1 MLQESKD
8 ALEDKLLLQMMS
20 RIENNPNL
28 SQRALSSQLGVAI
41 GLVNTYL
48 KRCIHK
54 GWIKVQNIPTRRYT
68 YYLTPGGFIEKTRL
82 AVEYLTSSFGFF
94 REAQEQF
101 MQLFKHCE
109 SNGWTHIALVGKGDL
124 ADIASQV
131 VRSSALRI
139 ESAFFLES
147 GKISLCLDS
156 VHAVIITDVV
166 APQETFEKLLE
177 VIPVERILSPELLHI
192 SRVNRLSNLVNGLD
206 SDIMNQDND
215 SMMEPESVR
224 LEVAK

>member
-1 MLQESKD
+1 MLQESKE

-28 SQRALSSQLGVAI
+28 SQRALSSHLGIAI

-54 GWIKVQNIPTRRYT
+54 GWIKVQNIPTRRYA

-82 AVEYLTSSFGFF
+82 AVEYLTSSFSFF

-101 MQLFKHCE
+101 MHLFQRCE
-109 SNGWTHIALVGKGDL
+109 RNGWSHIALIGKGEL
-124 ADIASQV
+124 AEIASQV
-131 VRSSALRI
+131 VRNSALRI

-147 GKISLCLDS
+147 GKISLDLDS
-156 VHAVIITDVV
+156 VHAVVITDVV

-177 VIPVERILSPELLHI
+177 MIPGDRILTPDLLHV
-192 SRVNRLSNLVNGLD
+192 SRVNKLKEC
-206 SDIMNQDND
+206 Q
-215 SMMEPESVR
+215 
-224 LEVAK
+224 

>member
-1 MLQESKD
+1 MLQESKE

-41 GLVNTYL
+41 GLINTYL
-48 KRCIHK
+48 KRCIQK
-54 GWIKVQNIPTRRYT
+54 GWIKVQNIPTRRYV

-94 REAQEQF
+94 RQAQEQF
-101 MQLFKHCE
+101 MNLFQHCE
-109 SNGWTHIALVGKGDL
+109 NNGWSRIALVGKGDL

-131 VRSSALRI
+131 VKNSSLI
-139 ESAFFLES
+139 LEVAFFLES
-147 GKISLCLDS
+147 GDISLNMDS
-156 VHAVIITDVV
+156 VHAVIVTDVI

-177 VIPVERILSPELLHI
+177 IIPGERILTPDLLHI
-192 SRVNRLSNLVNGLD
+192 SRVNKLKEC
-206 SDIMNQDND
+206 Q
-215 SMMEPESVR
+215 
-224 LEVAK
+224 